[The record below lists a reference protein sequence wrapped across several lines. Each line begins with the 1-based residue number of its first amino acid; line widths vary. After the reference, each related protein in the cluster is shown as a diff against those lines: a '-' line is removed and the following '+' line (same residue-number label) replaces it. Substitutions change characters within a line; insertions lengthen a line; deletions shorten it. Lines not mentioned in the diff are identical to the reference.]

1 MIRVPT
7 QTLVYTEL
15 SALHKPPYFLS
26 HRDSDFSA
34 AALAAVRFA
43 WNFTFTCASCRR
55 RGRGNIEKKFNNT
68 DIIEDRSLSVCSQM
82 LAFRSV
88 QKAMTNY

>member
-7 QTLVYTEL
+7 QTLVYTDL
-15 SALHKPPYFLS
+15 WALHKPKYFLS
-26 HRDSDFSA
+26 HGDSNLSA
-34 AALAAVRFA
+34 EALAAVRFA

-55 RGRGNIEKKFNNT
+55 RGGGNIENKVNNT
-68 DIIEDRSLSVCSQM
+68 DIIEDRILSECLQM